1 MTRIE
6 KIASAKVSAII
17 LREKDL
23 TEAEYEALAV
33 KVMKICEKSNLI
45 LHNFAQT
52 AIKLKANALHLP
64 LAKLRELSP
73 EDKKQFK
80 VLGASCHS
88 LKDAIEAE
96 NLGCTYITAGHI
108 FDTNSKK
115 GIPGRGIPFLKEIAG
130 SVTIPVYAIGGITPE
145 NALEVKNAG
154 ASGGCVMGEFMRCE
168 EVVEY
173 KKEWENIVRKLIK
186 R

>member
-1 MTRIE
+1 LTRIE

-33 KVMKICEKSNLI
+33 KVMKIFEKYEANLI
-45 LHNFAQT
+45 LHNFVQT

-64 LAKLRELSP
+64 IAKLRELSA

-115 GIPGRGIPFLKEIAG
+115 GIPGRGIPFLKEITG

-168 EVVEY
+168 DVLYSVCRY
-173 KKEWENIVRKLIK
+173 KYQLV
-186 R
+186 

>member
-33 KVMKICEKSNLI
+33 KVMKIFEKYEANLI

-52 AIKLKANALHLP
+52 AIKLKTNALHLP
-64 LAKLRELSP
+64 LAKLRELSA

-88 LKDAIEAE
+88 VQDAIEAE

-115 GIPGRGIPFLKEIAG
+115 GIPGRGIPFLKEITG
-130 SVTIPVYAIGGITPE
+130 SVTIPVYAIGGITPK

-154 ASGGCVMGEFMRCE
+154 AKGVCVMGGFMRCE
-168 EVVEY
+168 KVLVY
-173 KKEWENIVRKLIK
+173 VGEWEIFS
-186 R
+186 